1 MNQQQQEFYN
11 LIMTGN
17 SLISM
22 DDIKRMFSTME
33 ATELARMRNKIR
45 SHDYYHVT
53 SEAAIISFT
62 NLRESGLSA
71 EDAAAAV
78 ALATGEVPAKTWD
91 HPDNPKAQD
100 WDWGEPSQASWSYSK
115 EPKKK
120 LPFYHGKRR
129 F

>member
-22 DDIKRMFSTME
+22 GDIKRVLSTVE

-78 ALATGEVPAKTWD
+78 ALATGEVPAKAWD
-91 HPDNPKAQD
+91 HPDSPKAEE
-100 WDWGEPSQASWSYSK
+100 WIWGEPTQDSYSSRK
-115 EPKKK
+115 EPKKQ

>member
-1 MNQQQQEFYN
+1 MEQWQQFFYN
-11 LIMTGN
+11 PETSGS

-22 DDIKRMFSTME
+22 DVIERMLSTVE

-45 SHDYYHVT
+45 SQDFYHVT

-78 ALATGEVPAKTWD
+78 ALATGEVPAKSWD
-91 HPDNPKAQD
+91 HPDSPKAEE
-100 WDWGEPSQASWSYSK
+100 WIWGEPTQYSYSSRK
-115 EPKKK
+115 EPKKQ

>member
-1 MNQQQQEFYN
+1 MNQWQQEFYN
-11 LIMTGN
+11 LLMTGN

-22 DDIKRMFSTME
+22 DDIKRSLSTVE

-45 SHDYYHVT
+45 SQDFYHVT
-53 SEAAIISFT
+53 SEAGIISFT

-78 ALATGEVPAKTWD
+78 ALSTGEVPAKAWD
-91 HPDNPKAQD
+91 HPDNPKAKE
-100 WDWGEPSQASWSYSK
+100 WDWEKSSSTSWYHSK
-115 EPKKK
+115 EPKKQ

>member
-1 MNQQQQEFYN
+1 MNQQQQEFYDFM
-11 LIMTGN
+11 MTGN

-22 DDIKRMFSTME
+22 DDIKRPLNALE

-78 ALATGEVPAKTWD
+78 ALATGEVPTKAWN
-91 HPDNPKAQD
+91 HPDSPKAQD
-100 WDWGEPSQASWSYSK
+100 WDWEELSRGSASSLK